1 MEYIV
6 TSNLHP
12 YIVQLTVVVMP
23 QTPKPPETVSVD
35 AWAQGKRL
43 TILGGLNLVVSLY
56 GQHESIMKQPKMY
69 PAIAIRE
76 ADLLLVRSQSL
87 GTYNYT

>member
-1 MEYIV
+1 
-6 TSNLHP
+6 
-12 YIVQLTVVVMP
+12 MP

-43 TILGGLNLVVSLY
+43 TILGGLSLVVTY
-56 GQHESIMKQPKMY
+56 GQHESIMKQFKPKMY
-69 PAIAIRE
+69 PAIRE

-87 GTYNYT
+87 GTYNNT